1 MVLINGKWKHQ
12 KLNYLSYRKS
22 ESVNILDLD
31 LVPKKFI
38 KKKVEVSA
46 DKTEIKK
53 ALKEGV
59 KVKGA
64 ELTTNYNMQVK

>member
-1 MVLINGKWKHQ
+1 MK
-12 KLNYLSYRKS
+12 R
-22 ESVNILDLD
+22 
-31 LVPKKFI
+31 KFI

-46 DKTEIKK
+46 DKREIKK
-53 ALKEGV
+53 ALKEGI